1 MTYSAKANPNATN
14 SELDSKRIITHKE
27 LNDDQIYDIIKQYV
41 EIKVDRMDTQE
52 LIERVTQDLTDWYSD
67 FTLDELKDVID
78 VNDDGLFEELV
89 DNVTQQY
96 PKQNYNQGLWLQLL
110 FLSNL
115 SQIGQEQ
122 VNGANILCV
131 LIVNQSAKFITL
143 VGQQYNALN
152 VKNVLTNYTGA

>member
-27 LNDDQIYDIIKQYV
+27 LTSTQRDALIEQYV
-41 EIKVDRMDTQE
+41 DILVDSMDRECLLT
-52 LIERVTQDLTDWYSD
+52 IVTDFVTDYCDKLSD
-67 FTLDELKDVID
+67 IELKEEID
-78 VNDDGLFEELV
+78 NHDNELYDELV
-89 DNVTQQY
+89 DNVTSLNDNEE
-96 PKQNYNQGLWLQLL
+96 PWLRPL

-115 SQIGQEQ
+115 LQREQEQ
-122 VNGANILCV
+122 VNGASILCV

-143 VGQQYNALN
+143 VGQDYNALN